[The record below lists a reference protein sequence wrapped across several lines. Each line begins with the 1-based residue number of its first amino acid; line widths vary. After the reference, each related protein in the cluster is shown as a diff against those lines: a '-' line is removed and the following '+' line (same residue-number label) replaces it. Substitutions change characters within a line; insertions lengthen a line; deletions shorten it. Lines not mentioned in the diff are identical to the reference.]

1 MKKRITACIL
11 LTAATALLIGACAP
25 AEKASETFALDTIC
39 TQQVT
44 GRNADVAIN
53 DVNQM
58 LTRISKELSTNEGS
72 YIYAVNQGAPQ
83 GVAVSDEAAQ
93 LVSDALSFAAD
104 TNGAFDPAIGA
115 LSSLWNISENP
126 RVPSEDEIAAA
137 LPLVNFRDVTVD
149 GSTVT
154 LNKSGIQLDLG
165 GIGKGYAA
173 DLAVQIYKK
182 YGISNAILNLGGN
195 VYVYGD
201 KGDGSDYRIGLR
213 DPLGSENDYAAIIP
227 AKNTSVVTSGVYERY
242 FESDG
247 KTYHHLLDPKT
258 GYPADNGLLA
268 VTVVC
273 ERSTEADALST
284 ALFVMGL
291 KDGLTYAENAQGVE
305 AVFFTD
311 DQGIYVT
318 SGLEDKIE
326 ITNEAYTLKS

>member
-1 MKKRITACIL
+1 M

-44 GRNADVAIN
+44 GRNADAAIN

-201 KGDGSDYRIGLR
+201 KEDGSDYRIGLR

-242 FESDG
+242 FESGG

-318 SGLEDKIE
+318 SGLEDIIE

>member
-1 MKKRITACIL
+1 ML
-11 LTAATALLIGACAP
+11 LFGACAP
-25 AEKASETFALDTIC
+25 AEKASETFALDTVC

-44 GRNADVAIN
+44 GRNADAAIN
-53 DVNQM
+53 DVDQM
-58 LTRISKELSTNEGS
+58 LARITKELSTDEGS

-83 GVAVSDEAAQ
+83 GVAVSGEAAQ
-93 LVSDALSFAAD
+93 LISDALSFAED
-104 TNGAFDPAIGA
+104 TDGAFDPAIGA
-115 LSSLWNISENP
+115 LSLLWNISDSP
-126 RVPSEDEIAAA
+126 RVPSQDEISAA
-137 LPLVNFRDVTVD
+137 LPLVNYRDVTVD

-154 LNKSGIQLDLG
+154 LKKSGMQLDLG

-227 AKNTSVVTSGVYERY
+227 AKNTSVVTSGVYERF
-242 FESDG
+242 FESGG
-247 KTYHHLLDPKT
+247 KTYHHLLDPAT

-273 ERSTEADALST
+273 ESSTEADALST

-291 KDGLTYAENAQGVE
+291 KNGLDYAEQTPGVE

-326 ITNEAYTLKS
+326 ITNEAYILKS

>member
-1 MKKRITACIL
+1 M

-44 GRNADVAIN
+44 GRNADAAIN

-201 KGDGSDYRIGLR
+201 KEDGSDYRIGLR

-227 AKNTSVVTSGVYERY
+227 AKNTSVVTSGVYERF
-242 FESDG
+242 FESGG

-318 SGLEDKIE
+318 SGLEDIIE

>member
-1 MKKRITACIL
+1 M

-44 GRNADVAIN
+44 GRNADAAIN

-126 RVPSEDEIAAA
+126 RVPSEDEVAAA

-201 KGDGSDYRIGLR
+201 KEDGSDYRIGLR

-227 AKNTSVVTSGVYERY
+227 AKNTSVVTSGVYERF
-242 FESDG
+242 FESGG

>member
-1 MKKRITACIL
+1 MRKRITACIL

-44 GRNADVAIN
+44 GRNADAAIN

-201 KGDGSDYRIGLR
+201 KEDGSDYRIGLR

-227 AKNTSVVTSGVYERY
+227 AKNTSVVTSGVYERF
-242 FESDG
+242 FESGG

-318 SGLEDKIE
+318 SGLEDIIE

>member
-1 MKKRITACIL
+1 MRKRITACIL

-44 GRNADVAIN
+44 GRNADAAIN

-126 RVPSEDEIAAA
+126 RVPSEDEVAAA

-201 KGDGSDYRIGLR
+201 KEDGSDYRIGLR

-227 AKNTSVVTSGVYERY
+227 AKNTSVVTSGVYERF
-242 FESDG
+242 FESGG

>member
-1 MKKRITACIL
+1 M